1 MAAAGGGAEGLE
13 VMRSTVGFE
22 RIEGTKGPFRP
33 VEATGKLEFI
43 AEISVTA
50 TRRRHP
56 VTVEAAR
63 GRPAASIE

>member
-1 MAAAGGGAEGLE
+1 
-13 VMRSTVGFE
+13 MRSTVGFE